1 MLWLKSLYDCP
12 PGEFSYV
19 QTEGIEKRFEQTP
32 LIKELA
38 SRLSDFRKGN
48 QLPRPSFGEALED
61 IVVYTVARLK
71 GNPQW
76 CYDAGDLNAGA
87 LLPQQGG
94 GGCSGCG
101 ASVS

>member
-1 MLWLKSLYDCP
+1 MMWLKSLTDCP
-12 PGEFSYV
+12 PQEFFYE
-19 QTEGIEKRFEQTP
+19 QTEGIYRRFPQTP

-38 SRLSDFRKGN
+38 SSVSDFRKGN
-48 QLPRPSFGEALED
+48 KLPRPSFGEALED
-61 IVVYTVARLK
+61 IVVYTVKRLN

-76 CYDAGDLNAGA
+76 CFETDLNAGA